1 MNVRKE
7 PHKYNT
13 MTTGERI
20 RVGVWLNAN
29 KEDLSGKAGPE
40 IVNAV
45 NNADLNLP
53 FPVKYRHIAPIME
66 EVGVFV
72 GSGEGVRMSAQ
83 LQLTRALDTIARL
96 EAQVDDL
103 TAQTEK
109 LTCALSAVKAVLVE
123 DGVCSKE
130 QLDGYIR
137 NAIMRHRAV
146 SER

>member
-7 PHKYNT
+7 PQKYNT

-45 NNADLNLP
+45 NNAGLNLP
-53 FPVKYRHIAPIME
+53 FLVKYRHIAPIME
-66 EVGVFV
+66 EVGVVV
-72 GSGEGVRMSAQ
+72 GSGEGARMSAQ

-103 TAQTEK
+103 TTRTEK
-109 LTCALSAVKAVLVE
+109 LTFTLSAVRAVLVE
-123 DGVCSKE
+123 DGVCSEE
-130 QLDGYIR
+130 QLEVYIQ
-137 NAIMRHRAV
+137 NAIMRHRVV
-146 SER
+146 SEL